1 MTRTLRLGG
10 ELGEKF
16 GKVHRNLHITTV
28 GEAIRYLSANF
39 HGFSSYMNND
49 KQTMYEVWDG
59 EYNCDV
65 TAEEFSMQGSKDI
78 KITPHIAGAGAGA
91 RIVLGAVLMVVGWI
105 FTPVT
110 GGVSLGLSSWGG
122 MMMGIGASLVL
133 GGVIEL
139 LSPKSSLSST
149 STDSSESYL
158 FSGAKNDTQQGA
170 GIYVGYGEMEVG
182 SQVISA
188 TITTKDWPVSAT

>member
-16 GKVHRNLHITTV
+16 GRVHRGLHVKSV
-28 GEAIRYLSANF
+28 GEAVRYLAANF
-39 HGFSSYMNND
+39 KEFSSYMNND

-65 TAEEFSMQGSKDI
+65 TPEDFSMQGSKDI
-78 KITPHIAGAGAGA
+78 TITPHIAGAGAGA
-91 RIVLGAVLMVVGWI
+91 RIVAGVLIMAVSAWMANPAGLA
-105 FTPVT
+105 
-110 GGVSLGLSSWGG
+110 GGYAIAFGL
-122 MMMGIGASLVL
+122 GASLVL
-133 GGVIEL
+133 GGIIEL
-139 LSPKSSLSST
+139 LSPKSNLSSS
-149 STDSSESYL
+149 STDSTESYL

>member
-39 HGFSSYMNND
+39 PGFSSYMNND

-78 KITPHIAGAGAGA
+78 KITPHIAGAGAAA
-91 RIVLGAVLMVVGWI
+91 RIVAGIVIIAVAWWNPFGWAAGGAMM
-105 FTPVT
+105 TT
-110 GGVSLGLSSWGG
+110 AYG
-122 MMMGIGASLVL
+122 MGASLVL

-139 LSPKSSLSST
+139 LSPKSSLSSS